1 MSISWSFP
9 VTVSDMLARVAFR
22 AATAAR
28 SVQPR
33 VWNTVASTLA
43 QQCLGVEDA
52 PPCSLMAAVCA
63 LAIPQADCCLTKAHC
78 SNWRFLYAAMS
89 TEAPKIDP
97 EEGHIHGEREG
108 LTGA

>member
-1 MSISWSFP
+1 
-9 VTVSDMLARVAFR
+9 MLARVAFR

-33 VWNTVASTLA
+33 VWNTVASMLTAICPATSLGSVACEFSLCRWPA
-43 QQCLGVEDA
+43 QFRRPGRRLSLVAVDA
-52 PPCSLMAAVCA
+52 LIVS
-63 LAIPQADCCLTKAHC
+63 
-78 SNWRFLYAAMS
+78 FAAMS

-108 LTGA
+108 LTGET